1 MQVAYKISFIFCVF
15 SFLYSCS
22 PTKYVGKDEY
32 LLDHV
37 KVKVADYKLNRSDL
51 KRNIRQKPN
60 TRILGVARFHL
71 GLYNL
76 SGKNEKKNF
85 NQWLRRIGEAP
96 VIYNSFLT
104 ERSVEQMELYLH
116 NKGFYE
122 AKVTDTVFFRKKKA
136 SVEYLIDAGPVTVI
150 KDVLFD
156 AGPRRRANKI
166 AEESGL
172 MTHYRRDTVN
182 TLLEKN
188 TPLDLDLLDN
198 ERERITKMLREKGY
212 FNFSKNF
219 IHFFADTTAEVKN
232 NMAKLFVRVVEN
244 AVDSNA
250 YKRYFVRNISVNF
263 DYDPLVSAEQVDTT
277 YHTLMYNGYNIL
289 YKDKL
294 KIKPKMIV
302 ETIQLKQMELYN
314 AQRVIDTYVR
324 LQSLNLFK
332 LINID
337 FKEVPLEGDVK
348 ALDCVIQ
355 LSPVKRQSYNVFL
368 EGTHNSGN
376 LGIGGN
382 FTYNHRNVFKA
393 GENISASVWGTL
405 RKEQV
410 NGEGKIFN
418 TTEIG
423 TELKFVTPQ
432 FWIPVFK
439 MKDFRRNF
447 APKTSISLSYSYE
460 YTPYYTRS
468 IANARFGYLWR
479 KADKKW
485 RYNFD
490 LIDLNY
496 VLMKDVDKNFIDGL
510 KNEYIKNAYTDHMIL
525 SAVFSATF
533 TDQIINAKAE
543 NYNYFRVNL
552 ETSGNV
558 LNAIDRIA
566 GSKRK
571 GGTEALGEK
580 YYQILGVQY
589 AQFVK
594 SDAEYR
600 YNWYI
605 NRANSLV
612 GRFFIGCGYPYGNM
626 KVLPFEEAFYAGG
639 ANDIRAWQA
648 RTLGPGAYL
657 ATERYPNSVGDF
669 KLAGNLEYRFKLV
682 WLLEGALF
690 VDAGN
695 VWNINPKED
704 RAGARLD
711 YNFFN
716 QIAVGTGAG
725 LRLNAN
731 FFLLRFDLGIKVKDP
746 ALPAG
751 QRFVLFN
758 SKGGFDRSVFNV
770 AIGYPF

>member
-1 MQVAYKISFIFCVF
+1 MRGAYKVSFILFIF
-15 SFLYSCS
+15 YFFYSCS

-37 KVKVADYKLNRSDL
+37 RVKVDDYKMNRSDL

-60 TRILGVARFHL
+60 TRILGTVRFHL

-76 SGKNEKKNF
+76 SGRNEKKKF

-96 VIYNSFLT
+96 VIYDPFMT
-104 ERSVEQMELYLH
+104 KRSVEQIELYLH
-116 NKGFYE
+116 NKGFYQ
-122 AKVTDTVFFRKKKA
+122 AQVKDTVFYKKKKA
-136 SVEYLIDAGPVTVI
+136 NVEYMVNVGPVTLIENVM
-150 KDVLFD
+150 FD
-156 AGPRRRANKI
+156 APEGRPENRI

-172 MTHYRRDTVN
+172 MANYRRDTVN

-188 TPLDLDLLDN
+188 APLDLDVLDD

-219 IHFFADTTAEVKN
+219 IRFMADTTSVKKE
-232 NMAKLFVRVVEN
+232 NMAKVFVRVVEN

-250 YKRYFVRNISVNF
+250 YRRYFVRNISVNF
-263 DYDPLVSAEQVDTT
+263 DYDPLVSAEQVAAT
-277 YHTLMYNGYNIL
+277 YSSLLYNGYTIL

-294 KIKPKMIV
+294 KIKPKMII
-302 ETIQLKQMELYN
+302 ETIQLQQMELYN

-324 LQSLNLFK
+324 LQALNLFK
-332 LINID
+332 LVNID
-337 FKEVPLEGDVK
+337 FKEVESEGDVK

-382 FTYNHRNVFKA
+382 FTYNHRNVFRA
-393 GENISASVWGTL
+393 GENISASVWGSL

-423 TELKFVTPQ
+423 AELKLVTPQ
-432 FWIPVFK
+432 FWMPFLQ
-439 MKDFRRNF
+439 MKDFRRNY

-510 KNEYIKNAYTDHMIL
+510 KNEYIKTAYTDHMIL

-533 TDQIINAKAE
+533 TDQLLNTKAM
-543 NYNYFRVNL
+543 NYKYFRVNV

-558 LNAIDRIA
+558 LNAIDRLA
-566 GSKRK
+566 GSKK
-571 GGTEALGEK
+571 TGETLNEK
-580 YYQILGVQY
+580 YYKLLGVRY

-600 YNWYI
+600 YNWYV

-612 GRFFIGCGYPYGNM
+612 GRFFVGCGYPYGNM
-626 KVLPFEEAFYAGG
+626 KVLPFEEAYYAGG
-639 ANDIRAWQA
+639 ANDMRAWQA

-657 ATERYPNSVGDF
+657 ATEKYPNSVGDF
-669 KLAGNLEYRFKLV
+669 KLAANIEYRFKLL

-695 VWNINPKED
+695 VWNINPKEN
-704 RAGARLD
+704 RHGAKLN

-731 FFLLRFDLGIKVKDP
+731 FFLLRFDLGIKMKDP
-746 ALPAG
+746 SLPAG

-758 SKGGFDRSVFNV
+758 SDGGFRRSVFNV

>member
-1 MQVAYKISFIFCVF
+1 MRVAYNISFIFFIIYIFC
-15 SFLYSCS
+15 SCS

-32 LLDHV
+32 LLDRVRV
-37 KVKVADYKLNRSDL
+37 KIDDYKLNKSDI

-76 SGKNEKKNF
+76 SGRNEKKNF
-85 NQWLRRIGEAP
+85 NQWLRRIGESP
-96 VIYNSFLT
+96 VVYNPFLT
-104 ERSVEQMELYLH
+104 ARSAEQVELFLH

-136 SVEYLIDAGPVTVI
+136 VVEYKVDMGALTLLDEVKFDS
-150 KDVLFD
+150 KDGRVVNRL
-156 AGPRRRANKI
+156 

-172 MTHYRRDTVN
+172 MDWYRRDTVN
-182 TLLEKN
+182 TLLEKG
-188 TPLDLDLLDN
+188 TPLDLDVLDA

-219 IHFFADTTAEVKN
+219 IQYFADTTASVKN
-232 NMAKLFVRVVEN
+232 DMARVFVYVVEN

-250 YKRYFVRNISVNF
+250 YRRYFVRNISVNF
-263 DYDPLVSAEQVDTT
+263 DYDPLVSAGKVDST
-277 YHTLMYNGYNIL
+277 YKKLAYGGYTIL

-302 ETIQLKQMELYN
+302 ETIQLQQMELYN
-314 AQRVIDTYVR
+314 AQRVIDTYSR
-324 LQSLNLFK
+324 LQALNLFK

-337 FKEVPLEGDVK
+337 FKEVEMEGEVK
-348 ALDCVIQ
+348 ALDCVVQ
-355 LSPVKRQSYNVFL
+355 LAPVKRQSYNVFL

-382 FTYNHRNVFKA
+382 FTYNHRNLFKA
-393 GENISASVWGTL
+393 GENVSASVWGTL

-410 NGEGKIFN
+410 DGEGKIFN
-418 TTEIG
+418 TTEVG
-423 TELKFVTPQ
+423 AEVKFVTPQ
-432 FWIPVFK
+432 FWMPVFK

-447 APKTSISLSYSYE
+447 APKTSVSFSYSYE

-479 KADKKW
+479 KADKRW

-496 VLMKDVDKNFIDGL
+496 VSMKDVSKDFIDGL

-533 TDQIINAKAE
+533 TDQLIHSKAS
-543 NYNYFRVNL
+543 NFNYFRVNM
-552 ETSGNV
+552 ETSGN
-558 LNAIDRIA
+558 LLAALDRVI
-566 GSKRK
+566 GSKR
-571 GGTEALGEK
+571 TGESLDDR
-580 YYQILGVQY
+580 YYKLFGVRY

-594 SDAEYR
+594 ADAEYR
-600 YNWYI
+600 YNWHI
-605 NRANSLV
+605 NRANSVV
-612 GRFFIGCGYPYGNM
+612 GRFFVGCGYPYGNM
-626 KVLPFEEAFYAGG
+626 KVLPFEEAFYGGG

-648 RTLGPGAYL
+648 RTLGPGSYST
-657 ATERYPNSVGDF
+657 TEKYPNSVGDF
-669 KLAGNLEYRFKLV
+669 KLAANVEYRFKLI

-704 RAGARLD
+704 RPGARLNT
-711 YNFFN
+711 NFYN

-751 QRFVLFN
+751 SRFVLFN
-758 SKGGFDRSVFNV
+758 TDGGFRRSVFNV

>member
-1 MQVAYKISFIFCVF
+1 MRVAYKISFIFF
-15 SFLYSCS
+15 IFFIFYSCS

-32 LLDHV
+32 LLDRV
-37 KVKVADYKLNRSDL
+37 KVKVDDYKLNRSDL

-76 SGKNEKKNF
+76 SGRNEKKKF

-96 VIYNSFLT
+96 VIYDPFMT
-104 ERSVEQMELYLH
+104 QRSASQIELYLH
-116 NKGFYE
+116 NKGFYSAE
-122 AKVTDTVFFRKKKA
+122 VSDTIFYKKRKA
-136 SVEYLIDAGPVTVI
+136 FVEYHVKVGPVTRIQEVR
-150 KDVLFD
+150 FD
-156 AGPRRRANKI
+156 DKEGGRVNQI

-172 MTHYRRDTVN
+172 MANFRRDTVN
-182 TLLEKN
+182 TLLEKDA
-188 TPLDLDLLDN
+188 PLDLDVLDD

-219 IHFFADTTAEVKN
+219 IQFFADTTSAAKE
-232 NMAKLFVRVVEN
+232 NMAKVFVRVVEN

-250 YKRYFVRNISVNF
+250 YRRYFVRNISVNF
-263 DYDPLVSAEQVDTT
+263 DYDPMLTAEQVDST
-277 YHTLMYNGYNIL
+277 YNTLYYNGYNIL
-289 YKDKL
+289 YKGKL
-294 KIKPKMIV
+294 KIKPKMII
-302 ETIQLKQMELYN
+302 ETIQLQQMELYD
-314 AQRVIDTYVR
+314 ARRVIDTYVR
-324 LQSLNLFK
+324 LQALNLFK
-332 LINID
+332 MVNID
-337 FKEVPLEGDVK
+337 FKEVESDGDVK

-376 LGIGGN
+376 MGVGGN
-382 FTYNHRNVFKA
+382 FTYNHRNVFRA
-393 GENISASVWGTL
+393 GENISASIWGSL

-418 TTEIG
+418 TSEIG
-423 TELKFVTPQ
+423 AELKLVTPQ
-432 FWIPVFK
+432 FWMPFFK
-439 MKDFRRNF
+439 MKDFRRNY
-447 APKTSISLSYSYE
+447 APKTSISFSYSYE

-479 KADKKW
+479 KANKKW

-496 VLMKDVDKNFIDGL
+496 VLMKDVDQNFIDGL

-525 SAVFSATF
+525 SAVFSATY
-533 TDQIINAKAE
+533 TDQQVNVKTA
-543 NYNYFRVNL
+543 NYSYFRVNT
-552 ETSGNV
+552 ETSGNFLSV
-558 LNAIDRIA
+558 IDGIA
-566 GSKRK
+566 GSKSSAS
-571 GGTEALGEK
+571 GTLNEK
-580 YYQILGVQY
+580 YYKIFGVRY

-594 SDAEYR
+594 ADAEYR

-612 GRFFIGCGYPYGNM
+612 GRLFVGCGYPYGNM
-626 KVLPFEEAFYAGG
+626 KVLPFEEAYYGGG

-648 RTLGPGAYL
+648 RTLGPGSYL
-657 ATERYPNSVGDF
+657 ATEKYPNSVGDF
-669 KLAGNLEYRFKLV
+669 KLAGNIEYRFKLI

-695 VWNINPKED
+695 VWNINPKEN
-704 RAGARLD
+704 RSGAKLN

-716 QIAVGTGAG
+716 QIAIGTGAG

-746 ALPAG
+746 SMPVG
-751 QRFVLFN
+751 NRFVLFD
-758 SKGGFDRSVFNV
+758 SRGGFKRSVFNV

>member
-1 MQVAYKISFIFCVF
+1 MRVAYKISFIFF
-15 SFLYSCS
+15 IFFIFYSCS
-22 PTKYVGKDEY
+22 PTKYIGKDEY
-32 LLDHV
+32 LLDRV
-37 KVKVADYKLNRSDL
+37 KVKVDDYKLNRSDL

-76 SGKNEKKNF
+76 SGRNEKKKF

-96 VIYNSFLT
+96 VIYDPFMT
-104 ERSVEQMELYLH
+104 QRSASQIELYLH
-116 NKGFYE
+116 NKGFYD
-122 AKVTDTVFFRKKKA
+122 AQVTDTVFYKKKKA
-136 SVEYLIDAGPVTVI
+136 LVEYYVKVGPVTRIQEV
-150 KDVLFD
+150 KFD
-156 AGPRRRANKI
+156 DRRGRENLI

-172 MTHYRRDTVN
+172 MANFRRDTVN
-182 TLLEKN
+182 TLLEKDSS
-188 TPLDLDLLDN
+188 LDLDVLDD
-198 ERERITKMLREKGY
+198 ERERITKMLRERGY

-219 IHFFADTTAEVKN
+219 IQFFADTTSVAKE
-232 NMAKLFVRVVEN
+232 NMAKVFVRVVEN

-250 YKRYFVRNISVNF
+250 YRRYFVRNISVNF
-263 DYDPLVSAEQVDTT
+263 DYDPMLTAEQVDSM
-277 YHTLMYNGYNIL
+277 YNMLYYNGYNIL
-289 YKDKL
+289 YRDKL
-294 KIKPKMIV
+294 KIKPKMII
-302 ETIQLKQMELYN
+302 ETIQLQQMELYD
-314 AQRVIDTYVR
+314 ARRVIDTYVR
-324 LQSLNLFK
+324 LQALNLFK
-332 LINID
+332 MVNID
-337 FKEVPLEGDVK
+337 FKEVESDGDVK

-376 LGIGGN
+376 MGVGGN
-382 FTYNHRNVFKA
+382 FTYNHRNVFRP
-393 GENISASVWGTL
+393 GENISASIWGSL

-418 TTEIG
+418 TSEIG
-423 TELKFVTPQ
+423 AELKLVTPQ
-432 FWIPVFK
+432 FWMPFFK
-439 MKDFRRNF
+439 MKDFRRNY
-447 APKTSISLSYSYE
+447 APKTSISFSYSYE

-479 KADKKW
+479 KANKKW

-490 LIDLNY
+490 LVDLNY
-496 VLMKDVDKNFIDGL
+496 VLMKDVDQNFIDGL

-525 SAVFSATF
+525 SAVFSATY
-533 TDQIINAKAE
+533 TDQQVNVKTA
-543 NYNYFRVNL
+543 NYSYFRVNT
-552 ETSGNV
+552 ETSGNFLSV
-558 LNAIDRIA
+558 IDGIA
-566 GSKRK
+566 GSKSSAS
-571 GGTEALGEK
+571 GTLNEK
-580 YYQILGVQY
+580 YYKIFGVRY

-594 SDAEYR
+594 ADAEYR

-612 GRFFIGCGYPYGNM
+612 GRLFVGCGYPYGNM
-626 KVLPFEEAFYAGG
+626 KVLPFEEAYYGGG

-648 RTLGPGAYL
+648 RTLGPGSYL
-657 ATERYPNSVGDF
+657 ATEKYPNSVGDF
-669 KLAGNLEYRFKLV
+669 KLAGNIEYRFKLI

-695 VWNINPKED
+695 VWNINPKEN
-704 RAGARLD
+704 RSGAKLN

-716 QIAVGTGAG
+716 QIAIGTGAG

-746 ALPAG
+746 SMPKEN
-751 QRFVLFN
+751 RFVLFD
-758 SKGGFDRSVFNV
+758 SRGGFRRSVFNV

>member
-1 MQVAYKISFIFCVF
+1 MRGAYKVSFILFIF
-15 SFLYSCS
+15 YFFYSCS

-37 KVKVADYKLNRSDL
+37 RVKVDDYKMNRSDL

-60 TRILGVARFHL
+60 TRILGTVRFHL

-76 SGKNEKKNF
+76 SGRNEKKKF

-96 VIYNSFLT
+96 VIYDPFMT
-104 ERSVEQMELYLH
+104 KRSVEQIELYLH
-116 NKGFYE
+116 NKGFYQ
-122 AKVTDTVFFRKKKA
+122 AQVKDTVFYKKKKA
-136 SVEYLIDAGPVTVI
+136 NVEYMVNVGPVTLIENVM
-150 KDVLFD
+150 FD
-156 AGPRRRANKI
+156 APEGRPENRI

-172 MTHYRRDTVN
+172 MANYRRDTVN

-188 TPLDLDLLDN
+188 APLDLYVLDD

-219 IHFFADTTAEVKN
+219 IRFMADTTSVKKE
-232 NMAKLFVRVVEN
+232 NMAKVFVRVVEN

-250 YKRYFVRNISVNF
+250 YRRYFVRNISVNF
-263 DYDPLVSAEQVDTT
+263 DYDPLVSAEQVAAT
-277 YHTLMYNGYNIL
+277 YSSLLYNGYTIL

-294 KIKPKMIV
+294 KIKPKMII
-302 ETIQLKQMELYN
+302 ETIQLQQMELYN

-324 LQSLNLFK
+324 LQALNLFK
-332 LINID
+332 LVNID
-337 FKEVPLEGDVK
+337 FKEVELEGDVK

-382 FTYNHRNVFKA
+382 FTYNHRNVFRA
-393 GENISASVWGTL
+393 GENISASVWGSL

-423 TELKFVTPQ
+423 AELKLVTPQ
-432 FWIPVFK
+432 FWMPFLQ
-439 MKDFRRNF
+439 MKDFRRNY

-510 KNEYIKNAYTDHMIL
+510 KNEYIKTAYTDHMIL

-533 TDQIINAKAE
+533 TDQLLNTKAM
-543 NYNYFRVNL
+543 NYKYFRVNV

-558 LNAIDRIA
+558 LNAIDRLA
-566 GSKRK
+566 GSKK
-571 GGTEALGEK
+571 TGETLNEK
-580 YYQILGVQY
+580 YYKLLGVRY

-612 GRFFIGCGYPYGNM
+612 GRFFVGCGYPYGNM
-626 KVLPFEEAFYAGG
+626 KVLPFEEAYYAGG
-639 ANDIRAWQA
+639 ANDMRAWQA

-657 ATERYPNSVGDF
+657 ATEKYPNSVGDF
-669 KLAGNLEYRFKLV
+669 KLAANIEYRFKLL

-695 VWNINPKED
+695 VWNINPKEN
-704 RAGARLD
+704 RHGAKLN

-731 FFLLRFDLGIKVKDP
+731 FFLLRFDLGIKMKDP
-746 ALPAG
+746 SLPAG

-758 SKGGFDRSVFNV
+758 SDGGFRRSVFNV

>member
-1 MQVAYKISFIFCVF
+1 MRGAYKVSFILFIF
-15 SFLYSCS
+15 YFFYSCS

-37 KVKVADYKLNRSDL
+37 RVKVDDYKMNRSDL

-60 TRILGVARFHL
+60 TRILGTVRFHL

-76 SGKNEKKNF
+76 SGRNEKKKF

-96 VIYNSFLT
+96 VIYDPFMT
-104 ERSVEQMELYLH
+104 KRSVEQIELYLH
-116 NKGFYE
+116 NKGFYQAE
-122 AKVTDTVFFRKKKA
+122 VKDTVFYKKKKA
-136 SVEYLIDAGPVTVI
+136 NVEYMVNVGPVTLIENVM
-150 KDVLFD
+150 FD
-156 AGPRRRANKI
+156 APEGRPENRI

-172 MTHYRRDTVN
+172 MANYRRDTVN

-188 TPLDLDLLDN
+188 APLDLDVLDD

-219 IHFFADTTAEVKN
+219 IRFMADTTSVKKE
-232 NMAKLFVRVVEN
+232 NMAKVFVRVVEN

-250 YKRYFVRNISVNF
+250 YRRYFVRNISVNF
-263 DYDPLVSAEQVDTT
+263 DYDPLVSAEQVATT
-277 YHTLMYNGYNIL
+277 YSSLLYNGYTIL

-294 KIKPKMIV
+294 KIKPKMII
-302 ETIQLKQMELYN
+302 ETIQLQQMELYN

-324 LQSLNLFK
+324 LQALNLFK
-332 LINID
+332 LVNID
-337 FKEVPLEGDVK
+337 FKEVESEGDVK

-382 FTYNHRNVFKA
+382 FTYNHRNVFRA
-393 GENISASVWGTL
+393 GENISASVWGSL

-423 TELKFVTPQ
+423 AELKLVTPQ
-432 FWIPVFK
+432 FWMPFLQ
-439 MKDFRRNF
+439 MKDFRRNY

-510 KNEYIKNAYTDHMIL
+510 KNEYIKTAYTDHMIL

-533 TDQIINAKAE
+533 TDQLLNTKAM
-543 NYNYFRVNL
+543 NYKYFRVNV

-558 LNAIDRIA
+558 LNAIDRLA
-566 GSKRK
+566 GSKK
-571 GGTEALGEK
+571 TGETLNEK
-580 YYQILGVQY
+580 YYKLLGVRY

-600 YNWYI
+600 YNWYV

-612 GRFFIGCGYPYGNM
+612 GRFFVGCGYPYGNM
-626 KVLPFEEAFYAGG
+626 KVLPFEEAYYAGG
-639 ANDIRAWQA
+639 ANDMRAWQA

-657 ATERYPNSVGDF
+657 ATEKYPNSVGDF
-669 KLAGNLEYRFKLV
+669 KLAANIEYRFKLL

-695 VWNINPKED
+695 VWNINPKEN
-704 RAGARLD
+704 RHGAKLN

-731 FFLLRFDLGIKVKDP
+731 FFLLRFDLGIKMKDP
-746 ALPAG
+746 SLPAG

-758 SKGGFDRSVFNV
+758 SDGGFRRSVFNV

>member
-1 MQVAYKISFIFCVF
+1 MRGAYKVSFILFIF
-15 SFLYSCS
+15 YFFYSCS

-37 KVKVADYKLNRSDL
+37 RVKVDDYKMNRSDL

-60 TRILGVARFHL
+60 TRILGTVRFHL

-76 SGKNEKKNF
+76 SGRNEKKKF

-96 VIYNSFLT
+96 VIYDPFMT
-104 ERSVEQMELYLH
+104 KRSVEQIELYLH
-116 NKGFYE
+116 NKGFYQAE
-122 AKVTDTVFFRKKKA
+122 VKDTVFYKKKKA
-136 SVEYLIDAGPVTVI
+136 NVEYMVNVGPVTLIENVM
-150 KDVLFD
+150 FD
-156 AGPRRRANKI
+156 APEGRPENRI

-172 MTHYRRDTVN
+172 MANYRRDTVN

-188 TPLDLDLLDN
+188 APLDLDVLDD

-219 IHFFADTTAEVKN
+219 IRFMADTTSVKKE
-232 NMAKLFVRVVEN
+232 NMAKVFVRVVEN

-250 YKRYFVRNISVNF
+250 YRRYFVRNISVNF
-263 DYDPLVSAEQVDTT
+263 DYDPLVSAEQVAAT
-277 YHTLMYNGYNIL
+277 YSSLLYNGYTIL

-294 KIKPKMIV
+294 KIKPKMII
-302 ETIQLKQMELYN
+302 ETIQLQQMELYN

-324 LQSLNLFK
+324 LQALNLFK
-332 LINID
+332 LVNID
-337 FKEVPLEGDVK
+337 FKEVESEGDVK

-382 FTYNHRNVFKA
+382 FTYNHRNVFRA
-393 GENISASVWGTL
+393 GENISASVWGSL

-423 TELKFVTPQ
+423 AELKLVTPQ
-432 FWIPVFK
+432 FWMPFLQ
-439 MKDFRRNF
+439 MKDFRRNY

-510 KNEYIKNAYTDHMIL
+510 KNEYIKTAYTDHMIL

-533 TDQIINAKAE
+533 TDQLLNTKAM
-543 NYNYFRVNL
+543 NYKYFRVNV

-558 LNAIDRIA
+558 LNAIDRLA
-566 GSKRK
+566 GSKK
-571 GGTEALGEK
+571 TGETLNEK
-580 YYQILGVQY
+580 YYKLLGVRY

-600 YNWYI
+600 YNWYV

-612 GRFFIGCGYPYGNM
+612 GRFFVGCGYPYGNM
-626 KVLPFEEAFYAGG
+626 KVLPFEEAYYAGG
-639 ANDIRAWQA
+639 ANDMRAWQA

-657 ATERYPNSVGDF
+657 ATEKYPNSVGDF
-669 KLAGNLEYRFKLV
+669 KLAANIEYRFKLL

-695 VWNINPKED
+695 VWNINPKEN
-704 RAGARLD
+704 RHGAKLN

-731 FFLLRFDLGIKVKDP
+731 FFLLRFDLGIKMKDP
-746 ALPAG
+746 SLPAG

-758 SKGGFDRSVFNV
+758 SDGGFRRSVFNV

>member
-1 MQVAYKISFIFCVF
+1 MRGAYKVSFILFIF
-15 SFLYSCS
+15 YFFYSCS

-37 KVKVADYKLNRSDL
+37 RVKVDDYKMNRSDL

-60 TRILGVARFHL
+60 TRILGTVRFHL

-76 SGKNEKKNF
+76 SGRNEKKKF

-96 VIYNSFLT
+96 VIYDPFMT
-104 ERSVEQMELYLH
+104 KRSVEQIELYLH
-116 NKGFYE
+116 NKGFYQ
-122 AKVTDTVFFRKKKA
+122 AQVKDTVFYKKKKA
-136 SVEYLIDAGPVTVI
+136 NVEYMVNVGPVTLIENVM
-150 KDVLFD
+150 FD
-156 AGPRRRANKI
+156 APEGRPENRI

-172 MTHYRRDTVN
+172 MANYRRDTVN

-188 TPLDLDLLDN
+188 APLDLDVLDD

-219 IHFFADTTAEVKN
+219 IRFMADTTSVKKE
-232 NMAKLFVRVVEN
+232 NMAKVFVRVVEN

-250 YKRYFVRNISVNF
+250 YRRYFVRNVSVNF
-263 DYDPLVSAEQVDTT
+263 DYDPLVSAEQVAAT
-277 YHTLMYNGYNIL
+277 YSSLLYNGYTIL

-294 KIKPKMIV
+294 KIKPKMII
-302 ETIQLKQMELYN
+302 ETIQLQQMELYN

-324 LQSLNLFK
+324 LQALNLFK
-332 LINID
+332 LVNID
-337 FKEVPLEGDVK
+337 FKEVESAGDVK

-382 FTYNHRNVFKA
+382 FTYNHRNVFRA
-393 GENISASVWGTL
+393 GENISASVWGSL

-423 TELKFVTPQ
+423 AELKLVTPQ
-432 FWIPVFK
+432 FWMPFLQ
-439 MKDFRRNF
+439 MKDFRRNY

-510 KNEYIKNAYTDHMIL
+510 KNEYIKTAYTDHMIL

-533 TDQIINAKAE
+533 TDQLLNTKAM
-543 NYNYFRVNL
+543 NYKYFRVNV

-558 LNAIDRIA
+558 LNAIDRLA
-566 GSKRK
+566 GSKK
-571 GGTEALGEK
+571 TGETLNEK
-580 YYQILGVQY
+580 YYKLLGVRY

-600 YNWYI
+600 YNWYV

-612 GRFFIGCGYPYGNM
+612 GRFFVGCGYPYGNM
-626 KVLPFEEAFYAGG
+626 KVLPFEEAYYAGG
-639 ANDIRAWQA
+639 ANDMRAWQA

-657 ATERYPNSVGDF
+657 ATEKYPNSVGDF
-669 KLAGNLEYRFKLV
+669 KLAANIEYRFKLL

-695 VWNINPKED
+695 VWNINPKEN
-704 RAGARLD
+704 RHGAKLN

-731 FFLLRFDLGIKVKDP
+731 FFLLRFDLGIKMKDP
-746 ALPAG
+746 SLPAG

-758 SKGGFDRSVFNV
+758 SDGGFRRSVFNV

>member
-1 MQVAYKISFIFCVF
+1 MRGAYKISFILFIF
-15 SFLYSCS
+15 YFLYSCS

-37 KVKVADYKLNRSDL
+37 KVKVDDYKLNRSDV
-51 KRNIRQKPN
+51 RRSIRQKPN
-60 TRILGVARFHL
+60 TRILGTVRFHL

-76 SGKNEKKNF
+76 SGRNEKKKF

-96 VIYNSFLT
+96 VIYDPFLT
-104 ERSVEQMELYLH
+104 KRSVEQIELFLH
-116 NKGFYE
+116 NKGFYQAE
-122 AKVTDTVFFRKKKA
+122 VHDTVYYKKKRA
-136 SVEYLIDAGPVTVI
+136 NVEYKVKVGPVTSIESI
-150 KDVLFD
+150 KFD
-156 AGPRRRANKI
+156 APEGRPENRI

-172 MTHYRRDTVN
+172 MANYRRDTVN

-188 TPLDLDLLDN
+188 APLDLDVLDD
-198 ERERITKMLREKGY
+198 ERERITKALREKGY

-219 IHFFADTTAEVKN
+219 IRFMADTSTVKKE
-232 NMAKLFVRVVEN
+232 NMAKVFVRIVEN

-263 DYDPLVSAEQVDTT
+263 DYDPLVSAEQVAAT
-277 YHTLMYNGYNIL
+277 YNSLVYNGYTIL

-294 KIKPKMIV
+294 KIKPKMII
-302 ETIQLKQMELYN
+302 ETIQLQRMELYD

-324 LQSLNLFK
+324 LQALNLFK
-332 LINID
+332 LVNID
-337 FKEVPLEGDVK
+337 FKEVKSDGEVK
-348 ALDCVIQ
+348 ALDCTIQ

-376 LGIGGN
+376 LGVGGN
-382 FTYNHRNVFKA
+382 FTYNHRNVFRA
-393 GENISASVWGTL
+393 GENISASVWGSL

-410 NGEGKIFN
+410 NGEGKLFN

-423 TELKFVTPQ
+423 AELKLVTPQ
-432 FWIPVFK
+432 FWMPFLR
-439 MKDFRRNF
+439 MKDFRRNY
-447 APKTSISLSYSYE
+447 APKTSISFSYSYE

-496 VLMKDVDKNFIDGL
+496 VLMKDVDKSFIDGL

-533 TDQIINAKAE
+533 TDQLLNAKAM
-543 NYNYFRVNL
+543 NYNYFRVNV

-558 LNAIDRIA
+558 LNVIDRL
-566 GSKRK
+566 S
-571 GGTEALGEK
+571 GGKKTGESLDEK
-580 YYQILGVQY
+580 YYKLLGVRY

-612 GRFFIGCGYPYGNM
+612 GRFFVGCGYPYGNM
-626 KVLPFEEAFYAGG
+626 KVLPFEEAFYGGG
-639 ANDIRAWQA
+639 ANDMRAWQA
-648 RTLGPGAYL
+648 RTLGPGSYL
-657 ATERYPNSVGDF
+657 ATEKYPNSVGDF
-669 KLAGNLEYRFKLV
+669 KLAANIEYRFKLL

-690 VDAGN
+690 LDAGN
-695 VWNINPKED
+695 VWNINPKET
-704 RAGARLD
+704 RHGAKLN

-716 QIAVGTGAG
+716 QIAIGTGAG

-731 FFLLRFDLGIKVKDP
+731 FFLLRFDLGIKLKDP

-758 SKGGFDRSVFNV
+758 SGGGFRRSVFNV